1 MKKLIMVVLAICTIQ
16 VVAAQGPNQNRKAMA
31 NLEPEEIATLQT
43 KKMTLHLDLT
53 DAQQQDIYKINLENA
68 KLRKAHMAER
78 KARKENSE
86 ASKPTKEER
95 LAMANKMLDHKIEV
109 KAKMKKILNEEQY
122 TKWETAMAK
131 RERKMKDKGQK
142 KRAGK
147 KV

>member
-1 MKKLIMVVLAICTIQ
+1 MVVLAICTIQ

-43 KKMTLHLDLT
+43 KKMTLRLDLT

>member
-1 MKKLIMVVLAICTIQ
+1 MVVLAICTIQ